1 MPASIV
7 GALTQVSQIGVEVT
21 PGTPVAA
28 TRRLVSMGLPL
39 SPSREIQEFR
49 PPGFKFTTGHV
60 ETRQWSE
67 GSIGDGSG
75 LSYNE
80 VQYPLSSLLSKVT
93 PVQQGTTV
101 LPRSTA
107 VPLGNIYRP
116 STANTFMYEVTTA
129 GTTAATEP
137 AGLAGLTTVG
147 ASIADGTATVTN
159 VGLASNA
166 VYDWT
171 FDVSSFSRDN
181 IQTYTI
187 ETGDSETGR
196 SYRAPFAFFTGMEI
210 GSSRA
215 GEVSVSGDLVAA
227 KRSSFTL
234 TGGTASYDI
243 IPATPSH
250 LNVYMDNTAAAL
262 GTTQLDG
269 NFSSNIS
276 LTDRASQVWFHG
288 RQYQGPAGRVE
299 TPPDATF
306 ELTQA
311 DGTEVDDMLL
321 ALTNGARKFFRF
333 EFKGQP
339 IGNSTVKHEL
349 RWDVAGTIGDA
360 ESWDEEENVWAATVP
375 FAAEHDGTW
384 GRAMRVRLRNGIA
397 AL

>member
-7 GALTQVSQIGVEVT
+7 GALTQVSQIGVETT
-21 PGTPVAA
+21 PGVAVAA

-39 SPSREIQEFR
+39 SPAREIQEFR

-93 PVQQGTTV
+93 PVQLGTTAIGRS
-101 LPRSTA
+101 LPVR
-107 VPLGNIYRP
+107 VGEFYRP
-116 STANTFMYEVTTA
+116 DTANGFFYEVTTA
-129 GTTAATEP
+129 GTTA
-137 AGLAGLTTVG
+137 TTAPTYGIVVG
-147 ASIADGTATVTN
+147 GTTTDGTAVLTN
-159 VGLASNA
+159 RGATPSGIF
-166 VYDWT
+166 DWT
-171 FDVSSFSRDN
+171 FDISTFSRDN

-196 SYRAPFAFFTGMEI
+196 SYRAPFAFWTGLEI
-210 GSSRA
+210 SSARN
-215 GEVSVSGDLVAA
+215 GEVGISGDLVAA
-227 KRSSFTL
+227 QRNSFTL
-234 TGGTASYDI
+234 TANPATYEI

-269 NFSSNIS
+269 NFSSTIS

-288 RQYQGPAGRVE
+288 RQYSGPAGRVE
-299 TPPDATF
+299 TAPDATF
-306 ELTQA
+306 ELVQA
-311 DGTEVDDMLL
+311 DGTEVDDMLVS
-321 ALTNGARKFFRF
+321 LTNGQRKFFRF
-333 EFKGQP
+333 EFKGQA
-339 IGNSTVKHEL
+339 IGTSTVRHSL
-349 RWDVAGTIGDA
+349 IWDVAGTIGDA
-360 ESWDEEENVWAATVP
+360 ESWDEEEGVWAATVP

-384 GRAMRVRLRNGIA
+384 GRSMRVRLRNGVGT
-397 AL
+397 LG